1 MIFNNTYFSIIKSK
15 KNHKINNLILVSKNI
30 VLLIILFIYMFI
42 WPMNNIKNNKFFTLI
57 ALLNIF

>member
-30 VLLIILFIYMFI
+30 VLLIILFIYLFI
-42 WPMNNIKNNKFFTLI
+42 
-57 ALLNIF
+57 